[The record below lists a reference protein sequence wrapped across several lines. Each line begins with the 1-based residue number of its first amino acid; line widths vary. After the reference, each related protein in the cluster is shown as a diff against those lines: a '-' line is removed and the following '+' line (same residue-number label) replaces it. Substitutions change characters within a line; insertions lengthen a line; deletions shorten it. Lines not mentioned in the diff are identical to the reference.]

1 MLHCRVCLT
10 HTAIAPAAGRSVRS
24 KATLPVDTVSV
35 RVSRPIAHRHHA
47 ARCSP
52 ITLQR
57 STIPVSTDSV
67 APPSSKPTHGNVHSK
82 NPQRSISPASQAALH
97 PLRGATPNQKGCNA
111 CGSGAVPTDR
121 VQCPPQQPQL
131 RATPAHTP
139 YPAVPDAATQP
150 RDARPSSGLASQ
162 QKRSRNYTRYG
173 AVHPLRGATPEQK
186 RCNAD
191 GSGAVPPRQEQKR
204 AAVCQQLDNVARA
217 VPRSCRKLGGA
228 PRCPPSSDT
237 TDRRTVSIPH
247 QVVTGR
253 GRCSAALRH

>member
-150 RDARPSSGLASQ
+150 RSHTATRCSPQ
-162 QKRSRNYTRYG
+162 QRVGIAAETKWALHPIRSTP
-173 AVHPLRGATPEQK
+173 PLREP
-186 RCNAD
+186 
-191 GSGAVPPRQEQKR
+191 
-204 AAVCQQLDNVARA
+204 
-217 VPRSCRKLGGA
+217 
-228 PRCPPSSDT
+228 DT
-237 TDRRTVSIPH
+237 TSELV
-247 QVVTGR
+247 
-253 GRCSAALRH
+253 

>member
-10 HTAIAPAAGRSVRS
+10 RTAIAPAAGRSVRS

-111 CGSGAVPTDR
+111 
-121 VQCPPQQPQL
+121 
-131 RATPAHTP
+131 
-139 YPAVPDAATQP
+139 
-150 RDARPSSGLASQ
+150 
-162 QKRSRNYTRYG
+162 
-173 AVHPLRGATPEQK
+173 
-186 RCNAD
+186 D

-204 AAVCQQLDNVARA
+204 AALCQQLDNVARA

-237 TDRRTVSIPH
+237 TDQRTVSIPH
-247 QVVTGR
+247 QVVTWR
-253 GRCSAALRH
+253 GRCSEELRH

>member
-1 MLHCRVCLT
+1 MFRLPSFPTGIHMLHCRVCLT

-97 PLRGATPNQKGCNA
+97 PIRRGVMPA
-111 CGSGAVPTDR
+111 DR
-121 VQCPPQQPQL
+121 VQCLQIGCSAPRNNHNCAQL
-131 RATPAHTP
+131 LPTHPIRQSQ
-139 YPAVPDAATQP
+139 TQP
-150 RDARPSSGLASQ
+150 HSHEMLA
-162 QKRSRNYTRYG
+162 
-173 AVHPLRGATPEQK
+173 P
-186 RCNAD
+186 
-191 GSGAVPPRQEQKR
+191 
-204 AAVCQQLDNVARA
+204 AA
-217 VPRSCRKLGGA
+217 G
-228 PRCPPSSDT
+228 
-237 TDRRTVSIPH
+237 
-247 QVVTGR
+247 
-253 GRCSAALRH
+253 